1 MSVNSANTVCEHYI
15 SKDVCAGI
23 GCREHLFNE
32 HMQEDCVLM
41 SNDTDHTNVMKL

>member
-23 GCREHLFNE
+23 GCREHLVE
-32 HMQEDCVLM
+32 HVRVRASKKNSLGLIYF
-41 SNDTDHTNVMKL
+41 SV